1 MLSISNINVMQSQ
14 ALNLF
19 IVDDNALMVMALK
32 KYLMERFG
40 SGVNIKTFASGE
52 ECLNSINEDT
62 NIVILDYH
70 LEGKN
75 GNEVLKS
82 IKERNPATQV
92 IMFSSNE
99 NIGTA
104 VESLRLGATDFVVK
118 GHSGWK
124 KISKLVNG
132 ILTAPLRYIVR
143 EFRIE
148 KFMSIFFL
156 TFILL
161 AIIITIIIVAVH

>member
-1 MLSISNINVMQSQ
+1 MIPLTNTETVQPQ

-19 IVDDNALMVMALK
+19 IVDDNNLMVLALK
-32 KYLMERFG
+32 KYLTERFG
-40 SGVNIKTFASGE
+40 AGVNISTYRSGE
-52 ECLNSINEDT
+52 ECLEHVDDDT
-62 NIVILDYH
+62 SVVILDYH

-75 GNEVLKS
+75 GNEVLRS
-82 IKERNPATQV
+82 IKERNPSTEV

-124 KISKLVNG
+124 KISQIVND
-132 ILTAPLRYIVR
+132 IITTPLRYIAK
-143 EFRIE
+143 EFRVE
-148 KFMSIFFL
+148 KFMNIFFL
-156 TFILL
+156 TFILV
-161 AIIITIIIVAVH
+161 AIAATIILVATR

>member
-1 MLSISNINVMQSQ
+1 MQTQ

-19 IVDDNALMVMALK
+19 IVDDNNLMVLALK
-32 KYLMERFG
+32 KYLTERFG
-40 SGVNIKTFASGE
+40 AGVNISTYTSGE
-52 ECLNSINEDT
+52 ACLEHVDQDT
-62 NIVILDYH
+62 NVVILDYH

-82 IKERNPATQV
+82 IKERNPATEV

-104 VESLRLGATDFVVK
+104 VESLRLGAADFVVK

-124 KISKLVNG
+124 KISTLVND
-132 ILTAPLRYIVR
+132 IITAPLRYIVR
-143 EFRIE
+143 EFRVE
-148 KFMSIFFL
+148 KLMSIFFL

-161 AIIITIIIVAVH
+161 AIVVTVVLVATH